1 MHNKGTLIIA
11 VALIVCLLAA
21 PALAGS
27 LKDRMLERL
36 PAVTAL
42 LADGTVGENNQGFLE
57 FRGPEKQADV
67 VRAENADRAE
77 VYAAIARK
85 TSTTPDLV
93 GQRRA
98 DHIARQALAG
108 TWLQDPSGLW
118 YRK

>member
-1 MHNKGTLIIA
+1 MRNKGQLIARGPGHLPAGRTGPGGIA
-11 VALIVCLLAA
+11 QGPI
-21 PALAGS
+21 
-27 LKDRMLERL
+27 LERL

-42 LADGTVGENNQGFLE
+42 LADGTVGENKQGFLE

-77 VYAAIARK
+77 VYNAIARK
-85 TSTTPDLV
+85 TGTTPDLV

-98 DHIARQALAG
+98 DHIARQAPAG
-108 TWLQDPSGLW
+108 TWLQDPSGAW

>member
-1 MHNKGTLIIA
+1 MRNKGQIIIA
-11 VALIVCLLAA
+11 VALAFCLLAA
-21 PALAGS
+21 PALAGP

-85 TSTTPDLV
+85 TSTTPALV

-98 DHIARQALAG
+98 DHIARQAPAG

>member
-1 MHNKGTLIIA
+1 MRNRGQFIVA
-11 VALIVCLLAA
+11 ALILCLAVA
-21 PALAGS
+21 PALAGQ
-27 LKDRMLERL
+27 LKDRMIERL

-42 LADGTVGENNQGFLE
+42 LAEGAVGENNQGFLE

-85 TSTTPDLV
+85 TNTTPELV

-98 DHIARQALAG
+98 DHIARQAPAG
-108 TWLQDPSGLW
+108 TWLQDPSGTW